1 MCQGANMSRCFILST
16 AVILGLIV
24 ATPALA
30 DTLSEV
36 TSHGIVL
43 TLGDMDIDVSYTPDH
58 KLSAMDGQVTGTWRI
73 DGDKL
78 CTSSNVDPNESCY
91 AYPKDKKS
99 GDKFIVETPNGAV
112 QIRIR

>member
-1 MCQGANMSRCFILST
+1 MRNLIIAAALGA
-16 AVILGLIV
+16 GLLD
-24 ATPALA
+24 ATPVLA

-43 TLGDMDIDVSYTPDH
+43 TIGDMDVEVTYTPDH
-58 KLSAMDGQVTGTWRI
+58 KFTAAGGQVTGAWRI

-78 CTSSNVDPNESCY
+78 CTSSNFDPNETCV

-99 GDKFIVETPNGAV
+99 GDKFELEGPQGAV

>member
-1 MCQGANMSRCFILST
+1 MRNLIIAAALGA
-16 AVILGLIV
+16 GLLD
-24 ATPALA
+24 ATPVLA

-43 TLGDMDIDVSYTPDH
+43 TIGDMYVEVTYTPDH
-58 KLSAMDGQVTGTWRI
+58 KFTAAGGQVTGAWRI

-78 CTSSNVDPNESCY
+78 CTSSNFDPNETCV

-99 GDKFIVETPNGAV
+99 GDKFELEGPQGAV

>member
-1 MCQGANMSRCFILST
+1 MSRCFILST
-16 AVILGLIV
+16 AVLLGLIV
-24 ATPALA
+24 ATPVVA

-43 TLGDMDIDVSYTPDH
+43 TLGDMDIDVTYTPDH
-58 KLSAMDGQVTGTWRI
+58 KFTAMDGQVTGAWRI

-78 CTSSNVDPNESCY
+78 CTSSNVDPNETCF

-99 GDKFIVETPNGAV
+99 GDTFVLETPQGGV
-112 QIRIR
+112 QIKIR